1 MTSAGLR
8 NNSQVLIY
16 IDLDKAL
23 RAGIRFYLSANG
35 VVLTKGDETG
45 FLRPDYFQRVTDALG
60 DPLPGWSGVV
70 SEKRKSRSRSK
81 ERQAKSGSSSI
92 EQVANASN
100 GDAEPDPTLLP
111 TTEALSDLTLKE
123 GR

>member
-81 ERQAKSGSSSI
+81 ERQAKSGSSST
-92 EQVANASN
+92 EQVANAPN